1 MASKTSSFAPARRTL
16 TGFTY
21 ALRSAAFEW
30 LLIFLLLL
38 DAVFAYLLTRFSRY
52 CRLQVPCLFCSRL
65 DHILGNEKPGFY
77 RDLICT
83 SHKAEMSCLI
93 FCHNH
98 GKLVDGRAMCDDCLL
113 SYSSMLKEKSEMQRV
128 VVGNLGFD
136 LGSNGPPNLFTNK
149 DLLPGSVATKLC
161 SCCRKPWR
169 SRQRTD
175 RIRRLKS
182 PRSAAICKP
191 NIPLPHRL
199 TQQESLRKIREKFS
213 GSLTPCRL
221 GNMGFD
227 SLSHVGY
234 TELKFNS
241 DTESEFQ
248 YSDDDEYHNYGQE
261 VDEPPTEEEEEEE
274 KPTTR
279 SDSDKHVD
287 NEMDQQSR
295 VQGIQ
300 PYVKNQGE
308 RQVLKVEKGKGPSAS
323 LEFVLLEDL
332 HPSNMTEVPPM
343 TKQAKN
349 EQNNPSVLTTDSSVL
364 TELMALVDS
373 PSGLAVLKDHFEA
386 SKVKGLNEI
395 GTKDEFKNKENVV
408 VKPIVDD
415 ETIGTQVGQVAY
427 DVPSTEVTSLE
438 HSETPKASRITIQ
451 EKEAPKFMVEN
462 LGKREVDEDLKP
474 SSSRE
479 SFASSNNVN
488 VSDIHDSTKT
498 PELVFKEKVNDSTLE
513 PLDAVIEGENI
524 DDRLK
529 RQIEHDKILI
539 STLTKE
545 LDEERS
551 ASAIAAN
558 QAMAMITR
566 LQEEKAALHM
576 EALQYLRMMEEQ
588 AEYDGEELEKTN
600 DLLAE
605 REKELQ
611 DLEAELEYFRIKY
624 GDEDIGEN
632 QNMPN
637 IVMSSMS
644 RDDNMNM
651 VGENAATSSSYAE
664 HEVSEHHSGELPNG
678 SEKGDIFTKSSWPDI
693 EDEKS
698 FIFQR
703 LKGLER
709 KLQKLSHGAAASPYM
724 SDNEYSEETTDRGG
738 VGTGEFLVHEE
749 PDRKSVSKGKTV
761 VGSLVMNGQRTS
773 SNPLHETDLTTLKN
787 EISDLNERLE
797 SLETDWSFLEHT
809 FNSLESGKEGVQFVQ
824 EIAHRLQDLRK
835 IGMQSRKQ
843 SVPC

>member
-1 MASKTSSFAPARRTL
+1 
-16 TGFTY
+16 
-21 ALRSAAFEW
+21 
-30 LLIFLLLL
+30 
-38 DAVFAYLLTRFSRY
+38 
-52 CRLQVPCLFCSRL
+52 
-65 DHILGNEKPGFY
+65 
-77 RDLICT
+77 
-83 SHKAEMSCLI
+83 MSCLI

-113 SYSSMLKEKSEMQRV
+113 SYSSMLKEKYEMQRV

-175 RIRRLKS
+175 RILRLKS

-261 VDEPPTEEEEEEE
+261 VDEPPTEEEE

-287 NEMDQQSR
+287 NEMDQQSW
-295 VQGIQ
+295 VQ
-300 PYVKNQGE
+300 
-308 RQVLKVEKGKGPSAS
+308 
-323 LEFVLLEDL
+323 
-332 HPSNMTEVPPM
+332 
-343 TKQAKN
+343 
-349 EQNNPSVLTTDSSVL
+349 
-364 TELMALVDS
+364 ELMALVDS

-427 DVPSTEVTSLE
+427 NVPSTEVTSLE
-438 HSETPKASRITIQ
+438 HSETPKARITIQ

-462 LGKREVDEDLKP
+462 LGKSEIHEDLKP
-474 SSSRE
+474 SSSSRE
-479 SFASSNNVN
+479 SFASSNVN
-488 VSDIHDSTKT
+488 VSDIHDSTKA
-498 PELVFKEKVNDSTLE
+498 PELVFKEKINDSTLE
-513 PLDAVIEGENI
+513 SLDTVFNVIEGENI

-624 GDEDIGEN
+624 GDEDIEE
-632 QNMPN
+632 NMPN

-644 RDDNMNM
+644 RDDNM
-651 VGENAATSSSYAE
+651 VGENTTSSSYAE
-664 HEVSEHHSGELPNG
+664 HEVSEHHSGPNSRELPNG

-709 KLQKLSHGAAASPYM
+709 KLQKLSHSAAASPYM

-738 VGTGEFLVHEE
+738 VGTGEFLVGNGSLLLHEE

-761 VGSLVMNGQRTS
+761 VDSLVMNGQRT

-835 IGMQSRKQ
+835 IGMQSRNQ